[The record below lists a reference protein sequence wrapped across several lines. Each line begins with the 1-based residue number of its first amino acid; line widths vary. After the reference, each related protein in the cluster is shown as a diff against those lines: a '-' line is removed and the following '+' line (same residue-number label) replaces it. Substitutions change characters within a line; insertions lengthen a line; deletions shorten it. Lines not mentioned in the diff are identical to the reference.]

1 MADIIVVLILCVVLF
16 FAIRYIVK
24 AKKNGACIGCPN
36 SSQCSGGCNC
46 NKSKVY
52 RQNVYACGILFTCYS
67 GYGYGA

>member
-46 NKSKVY
+46 NKSKKGCFP
-52 RQNVYACGILFTCYS
+52 RKTFPQETAPFPI
-67 GYGYGA
+67 

>member
-46 NKSKVY
+46 NKSKNEY
-52 RQNVYACGILFTCYS
+52 R
-67 GYGYGA
+67 